1 MPKLNDLKETALYV
15 DDLDRARSFYERVMG
30 LRTLVADARFCA
42 FDVAAKHILLL
53 FVRDASLD
61 VTHLPSGTIPP
72 HNGAGPLHTAFAVD
86 RQELPEWETHL
97 QSHGVEVLSRMSWP
111 RGGESI
117 YFRDPD
123 GHLLELLTPGVWA
136 TY

>member
-15 DDLDRARSFYERVMG
+15 DDLDRAREFYERVMG
-30 LRTLVADARFCA
+30 LRTLVADKRFCA

-53 FVRDASLD
+53 FIRDASLD
-61 VTHLPSGTIPP
+61 ETHLPGGTIPP
-72 HNGAGPLHTAFAVD
+72 HNGAGQLHTAFAVD
-86 RQELPEWETHL
+86 RQELPEWEIHL
-97 QSHGVEVLSRMSWP
+97 QSHGVEILSRMSWP